1 MRSDRARDSMKRNR
15 DDDILSA
22 QSDMTL
28 GKK

>member
-15 DDDILSA
+15 DDILSA